1 MGVSPT
7 TVPEE
12 APEERGSRHEGPPE
26 QAGAP
31 QPPVIVAVDGGG
43 SKTDAVAVTLDG
55 ELAGRVRGPGSS
67 PHYDGLAASVELI
80 DGLVHEVAGDAE
92 VRRAGLYLSGLDLP
106 REVEA
111 YREAVAGLPWAAEGL
126 DVDNDLFALLRAGTD
141 EPDAVAVICGTGMN
155 AVGVRADGARVR
167 FLAIGAISGD
177 WGGGHGLGS
186 EALWHA
192 ARDVDGRGPHTLLT
206 PALEREFGVPVT
218 TLTEQLHLG
227 EREYGDL
234 ARLAPTVFAVADAGD
249 DVAQSLVDRQA
260 DEVVAFVRACVNRL
274 GLADRAI
281 PVVLGGGIL
290 QAGHLRLGARIATGV
305 AEIAPSARLVTL
317 SQPPI
322 VGAALL
328 ALEHAG
334 ASPGALA
341 RAQAAF
347 ARASLS

>member
-1 MGVSPT
+1 MGVTDPGRLGEPVET
-7 TVPEE
+7 RPVRP
-12 APEERGSRHEGPPE
+12 H
-26 QAGAP
+26 
-31 QPPVIVAVDGGG
+31 PPVIVAVDGGG

-67 PHYDGLAASVELI
+67 PHYDGLAASVALV
-80 DGLVHEVAGDAE
+80 DGLVRDVAGDAE

-106 REVEA
+106 REVAA
-111 YREAVAGLPWAAEGL
+111 YREALAGLPWAAGGL

-141 EPDAVAVICGTGMN
+141 EPDAVAVVCGTGMN

-192 ARDVDGRGPHTLLT
+192 ARDVDGRGPHTRLT
-206 PALEREFGVPVT
+206 AALERQFGVPVT

-234 ARLAPTVFAVADAGD
+234 ARLSPTVFDVADAGD
-249 DVAQSLVDRQA
+249 AVAQSLVDRQA

-274 GLADRAI
+274 CLADRAI

-290 QAGHLRLGARIATGV
+290 QAGQPRLDDRIAAGI
-305 AEIAPSARLVTL
+305 AEIAPSARLVTP
-317 SQPPI
+317 SHPPI
-322 VGAALL
+322 LGAALL
-328 ALEHAG
+328 TLEHAG
-334 ASPGALA
+334 ASRQAMA
-341 RAQAAF
+341 RAVTE
-347 ARASLS
+347 LTT